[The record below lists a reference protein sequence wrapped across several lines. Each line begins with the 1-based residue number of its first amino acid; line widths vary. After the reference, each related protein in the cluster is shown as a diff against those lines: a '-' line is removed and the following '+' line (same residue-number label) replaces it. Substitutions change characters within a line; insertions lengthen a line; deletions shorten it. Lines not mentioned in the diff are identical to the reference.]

1 MKTIKVIGSV
11 DEQHRLCA
19 EVPATV
25 PPGPVEVVLVVP
37 SDSEEEISR
46 EWTEGIA
53 REWAAEWREP
63 REDIYTIEDGQP
75 VNHAPFNGA

>member
-1 MKTIKVIGSV
+1 MKTIKVIGNV
-11 DEQHRLCA
+11 DRQHRLYA

-37 SDSEEEISR
+37 SDEEEISR

-53 REWAAEWREP
+53 REWAAEWSDP
-63 REDIYTIEDGQP
+63 REDIYTIEEGEP
-75 VNHAPFNGA
+75 VVHALSNGA